1 MRDILDS
8 LEGSELVIVP
18 TDNTNSF
25 RSIGGGEMIMLYGHL
40 EKSAKE
46 IDRKSKTYFENARGL
61 VDEVEYFILRKEVG
75 HIN

>member
-1 MRDILDS
+1 
-8 LEGSELVIVP
+8 
-18 TDNTNSF
+18 
-25 RSIGGGEMIMLYGHL
+25 MLYGHL